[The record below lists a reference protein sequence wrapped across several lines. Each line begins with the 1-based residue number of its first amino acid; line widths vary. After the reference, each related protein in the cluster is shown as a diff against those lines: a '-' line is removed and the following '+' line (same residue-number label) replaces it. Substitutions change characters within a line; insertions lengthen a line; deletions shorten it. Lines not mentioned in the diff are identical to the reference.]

1 MVSLPTSHPIRDKVL
16 NGTRRTGSHDRAGR
30 ARVRAPMAIVAAIAL
45 IALVGCGSSKP
56 AYCSDRTKLENSI
69 KGLTSLN
76 LSSGL
81 SGLTSQL
88 TTIKNDATTL
98 VSSAKSDFP
107 TETSAVKTSVDTL
120 ESAVKSLPSS
130 PSAAQIAATASAA
143 ASVVS
148 SVNSFVDSSK
158 SKCS

>member
-1 MVSLPTSHPIRDKVL
+1 MSYVL
-16 NGTRRTGSHDRAGR
+16 LNRIRRTRSRDRTATAR
-30 ARVRAPMAIVAAIAL
+30 AHAPMATAAAVAL
-45 IALVGCGSSKP
+45 IALAGCGSSKP
-56 AYCSDRTKLENSI
+56 GYCSDRTNLENSI

-76 LSSGL
+76 LSSGV

-107 TETSAVKTSVDTL
+107 SETSAVKTSVDTL
-120 ESAVKSLPSS
+120 QSAVKSLPAN

-143 ASVVS
+143 AGV
-148 SVNSFVDSSK
+148 VNSVKTFVDTSK

>member
-1 MVSLPTSHPIRDKVL
+1 MAEGVAKIEH
-16 NGTRRTGSHDRAGR
+16 
-30 ARVRAPMAIVAAIAL
+30 RAPIALLAAMSL

-56 AYCSDRTKLENSI
+56 AYCSDRTKLEDSI

-76 LSSGL
+76 VSSGL
-81 SGLTSQL
+81 SGLTSQV

-98 VSSAKSDFP
+98 VNSAKSDFP

-120 ESAVKSLPSS
+120 QSAVKSLPSS
-130 PSAAQIAATASAA
+130 PSPAQIAATASAA
-143 ASVVS
+143 TSVVN
-148 SVNSFVDSSK
+148 SVKSFVDTSK

>member
-1 MVSLPTSHPIRDKVL
+1 MSYNML
-16 NGTRRTGSHDRAGR
+16 NGIRRTRSRDLMGN
-30 ARVRAPMAIVAAIAL
+30 ARVRVPMAMVAAIAL
-45 IALVGCGSSKP
+45 IGLVGCGSSKP
-56 AYCSDRTKLENSI
+56 VYCSDRTKLESSI

-81 SGLTSQL
+81 SGLTSQV

-98 VSSAKSDFP
+98 VGAAKSDFP
-107 TETSAVKTSVDTL
+107 SETSAVKASVNTL

-130 PSAAQIAATASAA
+130 PSAAQIAATASATA
-143 ASVVS
+143 NVAS
-148 SVNSFVDSSK
+148 SVKSFVDSSK

>member
-1 MVSLPTSHPIRDKVL
+1 MAMV
-16 NGTRRTGSHDRAGR
+16 
-30 ARVRAPMAIVAAIAL
+30 MVAAL

-69 KGLTSLN
+69 KGLTNLN
-76 LSSGL
+76 ASSGL
-81 SGLTSQL
+81 SGLKSQI

-107 TETSAVKTSVDTL
+107 NETNAVTTSVDTL
-120 ESAVKSLPSS
+120 ESTVKSLPSS

-143 ASVVS
+143 AGV
-148 SVNSFVDSSK
+148 VNSVKTFVDTSK